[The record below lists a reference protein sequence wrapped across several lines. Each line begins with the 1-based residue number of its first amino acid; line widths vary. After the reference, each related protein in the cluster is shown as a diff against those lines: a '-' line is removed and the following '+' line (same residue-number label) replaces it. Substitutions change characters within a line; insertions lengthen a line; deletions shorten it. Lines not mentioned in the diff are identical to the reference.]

1 MNELD
6 RPQQFPTRQ
15 TTIYWRKIGK
25 IRLCSR
31 AYLAVRGRRVVE
43 TISPF
48 QNVEIRVIWWGEMR
62 GGASTFL
69 TRPDSRVMKP
79 AALRSRCSSSF
90 SFVQPFNLAAGGA
103 TSIHRDTCVIFFL
116 NSIKFQRKLEPA
128 NALFSTPKFQSMAA
142 ECCAKPSIN
151 WPIRPLF
158 SLFSSQLFD
167 LIQTTRHL
175 CPNQVSVSWTFLEPC
190 DTEFTKKKK
199 ILIETP
205 TGRPSIDFLAAS
217 IFTVSK
223 QMATEN
229 FFFFFKN

>member
-1 MNELD
+1 M
-6 RPQQFPTRQ
+6 
-15 TTIYWRKIGK
+15 
-25 IRLCSR
+25 
-31 AYLAVRGRRVVE
+31 
-43 TISPF
+43 
-48 QNVEIRVIWWGEMR
+48 
-62 GGASTFL
+62 
-69 TRPDSRVMKP
+69 
-79 AALRSRCSSSF
+79 
-90 SFVQPFNLAAGGA
+90 
-103 TSIHRDTCVIFFL
+103 
-116 NSIKFQRKLEPA
+116 EPA

-229 FFFFFKN
+229 FKKKKLKAKRERLLRKTWILNSFNPKWITFDSECKVRTAGPNSKYFFKLSAPATFHHFV